1 MTCKVCAGEW
11 PPKDHKIAELGLT
24 VAYLHNDQFFTG
36 WTVLVLKRHATELFD
51 LTKEERSQLIEEVTE
66 VSRTLAVVFDAVKIN
81 YELLGNQLPHI
92 HWHILPRLADDPS
105 PREAVWT
112 VKHEPKRLSPHELH
126 ERVSHIQKHLSIRRG
141 TENSQHGHVPSK
153 K

>member
-1 MTCKVCAGEW
+1 MVVYCFLCLYFCVFFFQAEDGIRDVAVTGVQTCAL
-11 PPKDHKIAELGLT
+11 PI
-24 VAYLHNDQFFTG
+24 
-36 WTVLVLKRHATELFD
+36 
-51 LTKEERSQLIEEVTE
+51 S
-66 VSRTLAVVFDAVKIN
+66 VKIN

-92 HWHILPRLADDPS
+92 HWHIIPRLADDPS

-112 VKHEPKRLSPHELH
+112 VKHDPKRLSPHELR
-126 ERVSHIQKHLSIRRG
+126 ERVSHIQNHLSIRRG